1 MEYKTA
7 KIVTALNEL
16 LTRGKDAAKG
26 FTDAGNHAIDARLR
40 KTLFGFKEKYERFQK
55 EIEYEIEQL
64 DGIPEKDASF
74 LGELHRVWLEVRAD
88 LSEDD
93 PEAILE
99 ECIRGESRALD
110 DYKQILQL
118 EILPKTARLILEH
131 QMHQIRQHVDQLRA
145 MKKRMAYA

>member
-74 LGELHRVWLEVRAD
+74 LGSYIECGWKSGPTCRK
-88 LSEDD
+88 DD